1 MLDPRG
7 DCSNVQQSV
16 DLYIASTTVTQ
27 TVTTTRTPN
36 QGHNANRGTL
46 PNHGNAPGSAPQERG
61 YSPSSN
67 AVPQHQE
74 YIPRS
79 SNTSQSAARGD
90 ATSQRQDYP
99 SINNNT
105 PQLHESAPRN
115 STTSQIR
122 EHVQRN
128 NASIKPVN
136 ERECQR
142 ASMPQSSRGDLSSNP
157 GPKAYDSLNFQNEDD
172 AVLARQNS
180 IPRKQIGTSA
190 STPYS
195 SVPASSPSRA
205 QTGQIRQQN
214 ALKPLPSTPA
224 TVDREYTDHYADSAH
239 HPSHILNR
247 SRPIS
252 TNQTGLPDAQGVVDR
267 AKTSTYD
274 TDVVEVVAPGQFP
287 LLMANPGGTA
297 LSLWVI

>member
-7 DCSNVQQSV
+7 DCRNLQQSV

-27 TVTTTRTPN
+27 TVTTTRTPH
-36 QGHNANRGTL
+36 QAHNTNRGT
-46 PNHGNAPGSAPQERG
+46 PQNHGNASGSAPQERG

-74 YIPRS
+74 YNPRS
-79 SNTSQSAARGD
+79 SNTAQSAARGD
-90 ATSQRQDYP
+90 TISQRQDYP

-105 PQLHESAPRN
+105 PQFPDSAPRN

-136 ERECQR
+136 EREFR
-142 ASMPQSSRGDLSSNP
+142 RVSMPQPSCGDLSSNP
-157 GPKAYDSLNFQNEDD
+157 GPKAYDSLNFQDEDD

-190 STPYS
+190 STPHS
-195 SVPASSPSRA
+195 SIPASALSRA

-214 ALKPLPSTPA
+214 APKPLPSTPA
-224 TVDREYTDHYADSAH
+224 TVDREYTDHYTDSAH

-252 TNQTGLPDAQGVVDR
+252 SNQTGLPDAQGVVDR

-274 TDVVEVVAPGQFP
+274 TDVVEVVAPGQFR
-287 LLMANPGGTA
+287 LLMAK
-297 LSLWVI
+297 S